1 MATDV
6 TKQQLNTILSA
17 LDGKPRNPANRAA
30 AMKAIE
36 KSAKTLDLSLDDVLQ
51 AADGLIDGRLSPDE
65 FLAKLREDDEPETKA
80 EKGDKPRTRSGTK
93 QAKMI
98 GLMKRREGAT
108 VEQIAKATGWQHHT
122 VRGAISSVL
131 KKKLGLQ
138 VEATKEDGG
147 TVYRIVDAG

>member
-36 KSAKTLDLSLDDVLQ
+36 KSSKTLDLSLDDVLQ
-51 AADGLIDGRLSPDE
+51 AADGLIDGRMSAAE
-65 FLAKLREDDEPETKA
+65 FLAELRDKEEPETA
-80 EKGDKPRTRSGTK
+80 AKPKTRPGTK

-98 GLMKRREGAT
+98 DLMKRPEGAT
-108 VEQIAKATGWQHHT
+108 VEQIAKVTGWQHHT
-122 VRGAISSVL
+122 IRGAISGAL

-138 VEATKEDGG
+138 VEATKEDDG
-147 TVYRIVDAG
+147 TVYRIVVTE